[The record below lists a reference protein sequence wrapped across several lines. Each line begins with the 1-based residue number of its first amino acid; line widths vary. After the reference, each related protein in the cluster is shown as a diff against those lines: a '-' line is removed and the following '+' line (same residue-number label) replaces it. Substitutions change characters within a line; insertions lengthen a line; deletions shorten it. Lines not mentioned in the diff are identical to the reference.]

1 MEPQIFYAGTEGE
14 VEMAYFY
21 SNYVADGAL

>member
-1 MEPQIFYAGTEGE
+1 MDPLIFYAMKAGE
-14 VEMAYFY
+14 VEIGCLY